1 MSTGNYDSAVFGATS
16 LPRSQKF
23 TLASPW
29 CIRLALGVR
38 DSVKPMSSPLPRR
51 RLSTRVLLICG
62 ALAAVH
68 LLLHFATL
76 PALTALAPVSPP
88 IYALIAG
95 VHSLMPFL
103 ARRLTGVPG
112 SAVLTSAIAA
122 LFVVVTN
129 GAGLIAAVPVVLAG
143 AVIDLVVWRS
153 TGSGR
158 RSQMRYLLAAVAA
171 GAALF
176 AVSLAV
182 FSPEH
187 LTPAVLLATLAA
199 RVLGEVIAA
208 LLSGLLASALTRAGV
223 GRGIR
228 SGDQSKPIS

>member
-1 MSTGNYDSAVFGATS
+1 
-16 LPRSQKF
+16 
-23 TLASPW
+23 
-29 CIRLALGVR
+29 
-38 DSVKPMSSPLPRR
+38 MSSPLPRR
-51 RLSTRVLLICG
+51 RLSTRVLLIYG

-68 LLLHFATL
+68 LLLHFVTL
-76 PALTALAPVSPP
+76 PALTALAPISPP
-88 IYALIAG
+88 IYGLVAG

-153 TGSGR
+153 SDSGR
-158 RSQMRYLLAAVAA
+158 RSQIRYLLAAVVA

-187 LTPAVLLATLAA
+187 LTPGVLFATLAA

-208 LLSGLLASALTRAGV
+208 LLSGLLASALMRAGV
-223 GRGIR
+223 GRSIR